1 MSRDLMYR
9 EEIQEM
15 VREVY
20 AHVDEPTASPAA
32 RFYDDHQ
39 LARIPDEA
47 RQWALGVGN
56 PIRHAHLTEGEE
68 VVDLG
73 CGAGVD
79 TLLAAADVAPG
90 GTVTGVDF
98 LEAMIQRARRIAEH
112 SEYDNVSF
120 VQAEIDKLPLDDA
133 SADVVLSNGAIN
145 LAARKS
151 RVFAEAKR
159 VLRPGGRLSVSDLTI
174 NEEELPSEIL
184 VHPSAWAG

>member
-1 MSRDLMYR
+1 MTRDLMYR
-9 EEIQEM
+9 REIQEM
-15 VREVY
+15 VRDVY
-20 AHVDEPTASPAA
+20 EHVEEPTVSAA
-32 RFYDDHQ
+32 DRLYDDHQ
-39 LARIPDEA
+39 LAQIPDVA
-47 RQWALGVGN
+47 RRWALGVGN
-56 PIRHAHLTEGEE
+56 PVRHADLTEGEE

-79 TLLAAADVAPG
+79 TLLAASRVAPG

-98 LEAMIQRARRIAEH
+98 LDAMIRRGRRNAEI
-112 SEYDNVSF
+112 SGCDNVTF
-120 VQAEIDKLPLDDA
+120 VEAEIDRLPLDDA
-133 SADVVLSNGAIN
+133 SVDVVISNGTIN

-174 NEEELPSEIL
+174 KEEELPSEIL